1 MDEGINMTDFFIYGM
16 TLRASGLIKFN
27 HLCLMVVYV
36 VAFAELGGWVVFI
49 YCCSSPTTLAIVL
62 GLYFS
67 AFLVLCTK

>member
-16 TLRASGLIKFN
+16 PLCASGLIKFN

-49 YCCSSPTTLAIVL
+49 YCVL
-62 GLYFS
+62 PLPP
-67 AFLVLCTK
+67 